1 MKTKAGKIVKLAAL
15 AILAAAAV
23 CGIGVYR
30 YVSNVPELTA
40 NNWLQDV
47 VADNTLSWNNLYN
60 IKCSGDY
67 SVELRILDTNIPDAK
82 ISEDKAEVYVGSK
95 AGYIHL
101 SAIGQ
106 GKRSEY
112 GKETDT
118 YIYTTLGAD
127 ERADAEEKVRAA
139 FEYADKAARKE
150 YFGDEEA
157 ELVCSAATL
166 TLYGC
171 SDEPYSLKP
180 TYYTRYEKEN
190 GEAVYLEIDSRTALN
205 EIDPAQIEF
214 IVKEEELHDSTSGLA
229 VNFNNLLSSDD
240 IAENMVISD
249 EFRSNRLSPDM
260 VMKFDPEKISDNKQL
275 TDEMKD
281 LRTRSHFIYY
291 IIGIN

>member
-15 AILAAAAV
+15 AVLAAAAV

-47 VADNTLSWNNLYN
+47 VADNTLSWNNLYH

-127 ERADAEEKVRAA
+127 EQADAVEKVRAA
-139 FEYADKAARKE
+139 FEYADKAARRE
-150 YFGDEEA
+150 YFGGEDV

-166 TLYGC
+166 MMYGC
-171 SDEPYSLKP
+171 ADDPYLLCP
-180 TYYTRYEKEN
+180 TYYTEYKKKN
-190 GEAVYLEIDSRTALN
+190 GSVVYLKIDMETAIN
-205 EIDPAQIEF
+205 KTDPAQIEF
-214 IVKEEELHDSTSGLA
+214 IVKEEELYDNTYGLA
-229 VNFNNLLSSDD
+229 VIFNNLLSSDD

-260 VMKFDPEKISDNKQL
+260 VMEFDPEKVSDNKQL
-275 TDEMKD
+275 TDEMKNI
-281 LRTRSHFIYY
+281 TTSFHFIYY

>member
-15 AILAAAAV
+15 AVLAAAAV

-40 NNWLQDV
+40 KNWLQDV
-47 VADNTLSWNNLYN
+47 VTDNTLSWNNLYN

-112 GKETDT
+112 GEETDT
-118 YIYTTLGAD
+118 YIYTTMGTD
-127 ERADAEEKVRAA
+127 EQAVAVEKVRAA
-139 FEYADKAARKE
+139 FEYADKAVRRE
-150 YFGDEEA
+150 YFGGEDA

-166 TLYGC
+166 MMYGYADNPFLL
-171 SDEPYSLKP
+171 SP
-180 TYYTRYEKEN
+180 TYYTGYKKKN
-190 GEAVYLEIDSRTALN
+190 GRVVYLKIDTESVIN
-205 EIDPAQIEF
+205 ETDPAQIEF
-214 IVKEEELHDSTSGLA
+214 IVKEEELYDSSSGLA
-229 VNFNNLLSSDD
+229 VNFNNLLSSKD
-240 IAENMVISD
+240 IPENMIISD
-249 EFRSNRLSPDM
+249 ELQSNRLSPDI
-260 VMKFDPEKISDNKQL
+260 VMEFNPEKVSDNKQL
-275 TDEMKD
+275 TDEMKKIS
-281 LRTRSHFIYY
+281 TSFHFIYY
-291 IIGIN
+291 IMDIQ